1 LSLRQ
6 ERLQKEI
13 SKAQTL
19 QKKGYLK
26 EAINLYQKL
35 LLKDHLNTLVI
46 NEIAK
51 IYLQSNHIN
60 EGVFYLKKSLEI
72 KPDQPVAHFDLGT
85 AYSQLKN
92 LEESLACYIKSIG
105 YDDSNP
111 KSYFNKGII
120 ESKLKYLNDA
130 LVSFKKSLDL
140 DPTNF
145 DAITAIA
152 VVLTDLN
159 FIDEAIKYLDKA
171 MQLNPNIAEIYFN
184 KANLLK
190 QKNKNDEALKNYDEA
205 IRINSSLA
213 KSYINKGLLL
223 YEMNLMNEALKN
235 YDIAIQLNP
244 NCAEIYN
251 NKAILLNEIG
261 EVNEAIGNLNKAIAL
276 DPNYAEAYNNKGL
289 VLYESHIFD
298 EALQYFNKAIDLNPQ
313 FLGPY
318 QNKAIYYLN
327 KCDFEK
333 GWYFWEY
340 REHLKLDFR
349 QDFKKNFSDLGRV
362 YIFSEQGLGDV
373 ILFSSVLKE
382 LQSNKNL
389 ITLEVDKRLIDI
401 YQRSF
406 ENIKIVSKEQE
417 ESKENFEHIMGIASL
432 PGYFRKKTTCFSKQ
446 ISPFLKADSEK
457 VNFFRNKILSNKLE
471 KKVCGISWK
480 TLNKKNGRNRS
491 INITEFKEILNLTS
505 IHFVSLQFSLNSNEV
520 SSLSDQFNIDLKNF
534 SNLDLYND
542 LDSYISVIDACDFVI
557 TIDNSTAHFA
567 GALGKKTF
575 LLVPFGRGRHFYWNE
590 NFSNSLWYPTV
601 EIYTQSK
608 DGSWSSPINEIL
620 KNLNNYTES

>member
-1 LSLRQ
+1 MSLRQ

-13 SKAQTL
+13 LKAQTL

-35 LLKDHLNTLVI
+35 HLKDPLNTLVI

-92 LEESLACYIKSIG
+92 LEESLACYKKTIE

-130 LVSFKKSLDL
+130 LISFKKSLDL

-190 QKNKNDEALKNYDEA
+190 QKNKKDDALNNYDKA
-205 IRINSSLA
+205 IKINPSLV
-213 KSYINKGLLL
+213 KVYINKGILL
-223 YEMNLMNEALKN
+223 YEMNLPNEALKN
-235 YDIAIQLNP
+235 YDIAIQMNP
-244 NCAEIYN
+244 NYSESYN

-261 EVNEAIGNLNKAIAL
+261 QVNEALENFNKAIAL
-276 DPNYAEAYNNKGL
+276 NPHYAEAYNNKGL
-289 VLYESHIFD
+289 VLHETHRFE
-298 EALQYFNKAIDLNPQ
+298 EALKHYKKAIELSPNY
-313 FLGPY
+313 LEAY
-318 QNKAIYYLN
+318 QNMAICYLN
-327 KCDFEK
+327 KCDFKK

-340 REHLKLDFR
+340 REHLKLNFR
-349 QDFKKNFSDLGRV
+349 QDFKKNFSELGNV
-362 YIFSEQGLGDV
+362 FIFSEQGIGDV
-373 ILFSSVLKE
+373 ILYASILSE
-382 LQSNKNL
+382 IDLQSNKVTVE
-389 ITLEVDKRLIDI
+389 IDPRLINLF
-401 YQRSF
+401 QRSF
-406 ENIKIVSKEQE
+406 RNIEFLT
-417 ESKENFEHIMGIASL
+417 KENKSANQNFDSELGIGSL
-432 PGYFRKKTTCFSKQ
+432 PGYFRKDIQSFLKQ
-446 ISPFLKADSEK
+446 RIPFLKPDQNK
-457 VNFFRNKILSNKLE
+457 VNFYKKKLVIKNT
-471 KKVCGISWK
+471 KKLICGISWRSSNKKIGNDKSLFIEDLKK
-480 TLNKKNGRNRS
+480 TLNYPEIIFLNLQY
-491 INITEFKEILNLTS
+491 NITIE
-505 IHFVSLQFSLNSNEV
+505 EV
-520 SSLSDQFNIDLKNF
+520 NFFTKHLGDNFQNF
-534 SNLDLYND
+534 SDLDLYND
-542 LDSYISVIDACDFVI
+542 IDSLASLVEACDFI
-557 TIDNSTAHFA
+557 ISTSNITAHIA
-567 GALGKKTF
+567 GALNKKTF
-575 LLVPFGRGRHFYWNE
+575 LLVPFGKGRLFYWHQN
-590 NFSNSLWYPTV
+590 SSKSLWYPSV
-601 EIYTQSK
+601 GIFNQPIQGDWE
-608 DGSWSSPINEIL
+608 SPL
-620 KNLNNYTES
+620 NLITTKIKEDYLL